1 MAKSTRSSRIHFIHS
16 MPLLSRHALGAL
28 LLFAA
33 TAAHAQY
40 VWIGPNGTR
49 QYSDRPPP
57 PGTPAAKILKT
68 PGRPALEPSLPSE
81 TAAEPAAGSKEA
93 ARPPTLA
100 EQEAAFRERSKARA
114 EQEQKSQE
122 ETERRRRLAEH
133 CAAARETQA
142 GLASGMR
149 VARVGPDGEKTYMS
163 DEEKAARSEQVRRAL
178 QECR

>member
-1 MAKSTRSSRIHFIHS
+1 

-57 PGTPAAKILKT
+57 PGTPASKILKS
-68 PGRPALEPSLPSE
+68 PGRPALEPSTSP
-81 TAAEPAAGSKEA
+81 EPPDKSKDA
-93 ARPPTLA
+93 VAPPTLA
-100 EQEAAFRERSKARA
+100 EQEAAFRQRSKARA
-114 EQEQKSQE
+114 EQEQKGQE
-122 ETERRRRLAEH
+122 EAGRRRRLAEH

-142 GLASGMR
+142 NLASGIR
-149 VARVGPDGEKTYMS
+149 VARIGPDGEKTYMS
-163 DEEKAARSEQVRRAL
+163 DEEKAARSEQVRRAV

>member
-1 MAKSTRSSRIHFIHS
+1 
-16 MPLLSRHALGAL
+16 MPLSCHALSRHALGAL
-28 LLFAA
+28 LLCAA

-49 QYSDRPPP
+49 QYTDRPPP
-57 PGTPAAKILKT
+57 PGTPASKILKA
-68 PGRPALEPSLPSE
+68 PGRPALEPSTS
-81 TAAEPAAGSKEA
+81 AAEPPAEAKDA

-114 EQEQKSQE
+114 EQDQKSRE
-122 ETERRRRLAEH
+122 AAERRRRLAEH

-142 GLASGMR
+142 SLASGIR
-149 VARVGPDGEKTYMS
+149 VARVGPDGEKSYLS
-163 DEEKAARSEQVRRAL
+163 DEEKAARTEQIKRAL

>member
-1 MAKSTRSSRIHFIHS
+1 
-16 MPLLSRHALGAL
+16 MPLSCHALSRHALGAL
-28 LLFAA
+28 LLCAA

-57 PGTPAAKILKT
+57 PGTPAAKILKS
-68 PGRPALEPSLPSE
+68 PGRPALEPQ
-81 TAAEPAAGSKEA
+81 AAATDAPTPDPAAATGQ
-93 ARPPTLA
+93 PPTLA
-100 EQEAAFRERSKARA
+100 EREAAYRERSKARA

-122 ETERRRRLAEH
+122 EAARRRRLAEH

-142 GLASGMR
+142 QLDSGIR
-149 VARVGPDGEKTYMS
+149 IAKIGPDGEKSYMT
-163 DEEKAARSEQVRRAL
+163 DEEKATRNERVRRAL

>member
-1 MAKSTRSSRIHFIHS
+1 

-49 QYSDRPPP
+49 QYTDRPPP
-57 PGTPAAKILKT
+57 PGTPASKILKS
-68 PGRPALEPSLPSE
+68 PGRPAPEPATS
-81 TAAEPAAGSKEA
+81 AEPAAATPTGGQAA
-93 ARPPTLA
+93 ARAPILA

-114 EQEQKSQE
+114 EQEQASQE
-122 ETERRRRLAEH
+122 EAARRRRLAEH
-133 CAAARETQA
+133 CASARETEA
-142 GLASGMR
+142 SLASGMR
-149 VARVGPDGEKTYMS
+149 VARVGPDGEKTYLS
-163 DEEKAARSEQVRRAL
+163 DEEKAARSEQVKRAL

>member
-1 MAKSTRSSRIHFIHS
+1 
-16 MPLLSRHALGAL
+16 MPLLFRHALGAL

-57 PGTPAAKILKT
+57 PGTPASKILKS
-68 PGRPALEPSLPSE
+68 PGRPALEPSTSSE
-81 TAAEPAAGSKEA
+81 TPAEDKDAATH
-93 ARPPTLA
+93 PTLA
-100 EQEAAFRERSKARA
+100 DQEAAFRERSKARV
-114 EQEQKSQE
+114 EQEQKSRE
-122 ETERRRRLAEH
+122 EAERRRRLAEH

-142 GLASGMR
+142 NLASGIR
-149 VARVGPDGEKTYMS
+149 VARIGPDGEKTYMS